1 MANIHDLPIELLA
14 LIMDILYMN
23 STRKYSLTGVR
34 YWVDNDLSDPS
45 TFPCSAA
52 NVCQL
57 WRHIMAAVP
66 HYWTQFALDLALKEP
81 LPLDALLWSKVLPFK
96 VLIFDSRL
104 QFSDAQDNAYG
115 LSKEQEQIAVEA
127 ITKALQPHLQRCEA
141 LSYDVRYPSSI
152 PTLVF
157 ALLHCSKKLER
168 LELDFLHDDR
178 EPLLQGY
185 GPRFPLLNSFP
196 WSFPELERLSI
207 DAKTFMTAASQF
219 SLRWYDLIAS
229 ATSVAGLT
237 LEISRHTFLGETDDG
252 PNARSLSQ
260 FFHYLA
266 ELPLVNILTLRDLSA
281 DPCATNSNLVTLKQP
296 LAAVHFEGTNL
307 SRNFLSA
314 FFKAFDLPE
323 DEATFVGCAF
333 PSNSSMESSWGL
345 TLKLLPMNSRFER
358 CFQVWRGDELTI
370 DRCPGFNDDT
380 LDILSEISGYED
392 CCHASRVRSLTILN
406 CRNFSYQALKELV
419 LRRKCMAPIL
429 DFVEEIEMLAVRGKV
444 PRITKEELEW
454 FEGNVPSVYM
464 SDIKRLHTEKS

>member
-45 TFPCSAA
+45 VFPCSAA

-81 LPLDALLWSKVLPFK
+81 LPLDALWSKFLPFK

-104 QFSDAQDNAYG
+104 QFSDAQDNTDG
-115 LSKEQEQIAVEA
+115 LPKEQERIAVGA
-127 ITKALQPHLQRCEA
+127 ITKALQPHLQRCEG
-141 LSYDVRYPSSI
+141 LSYDVGYASSI

-157 ALLHCSKKLER
+157 ALEHCSEKLER

-178 EPLLQGY
+178 EPTLQGC
-185 GPRFPLLNSFP
+185 GPRFPVSSSHS
-196 WSFPELERLSI
+196 WSFPELKHLSI
-207 DAKTFMTAASQF
+207 DAKTFMIVASQF

-229 ATSVAGLT
+229 STSVALT

-252 PNARSLSQ
+252 PNAQSLSQ

-281 DPCATNSNLVTLKQP
+281 DPCATKSNLVTLKQP

-307 SRNFLSA
+307 SRKFLSA

-323 DEATFVGCAF
+323 DEATFVGCTF

-345 TLKLLPMNSRFER
+345 TLKSLPMNSRFER
-358 CFQVWRGDELTI
+358 CFQGWRGDELTI

-380 LDILSEISGYED
+380 LDILAEISGYED
-392 CCHASRVRSLTILN
+392 CCYASRVRSLTILN

-419 LRRKCMAPIL
+419 LQRKRMAPIL
-429 DFVEEIEMLAVRGKV
+429 DFVEEIKMLTVRGKV

-454 FEGNVPSVYM
+454 FEGNVTTVHM
-464 SDIKRLHTEKS
+464 SDIKRLRTERS